1 MIKSRRRKSYLMD
14 TYYCIIINII
24 IVIINKKTLLWP
36 AFTPETLPPAFPLGK
51 LTCLYVAVIYR

>member
-24 IVIINKKTLLWP
+24 IVIINKKNFIMTCLHPWN
-36 AFTPETLPPAFPLGK
+36 LPPAFLLGK